1 MSYQE
6 FLSFERRGAV
16 GIVRLARPEKLN
28 TISAPFYE
36 AMIELQQTE
45 IVGDHDLRAIALL
58 ADGRHFSAG
67 IDLNYAKAVIGKPG
81 RSLYGV
87 YHWQQAYRFW
97 SECNLPVVVGIQG
110 ACMGT
115 AIELITACD
124 IRIAADNAKFSLRE
138 VDVGISTDLG
148 GTTRLTKLIGPG
160 MTKLLAMTCED
171 IDAQEAARI
180 RLVER
185 VVPLGE
191 LEQTTLAYAEK
202 LAAKPPI
209 AVQMCKKCI
218 NIATDAGTSVGLLA
232 EEIQGIYTVSTKDKA
247 EAAAAMLEKRI
258 EEKKQA
264 ILNAYYSPQTGSF
277 IGDAQGA
284 NSFAVDIGLG
294 GERAFNNTKKK
305 YDAADAFDTG
315 IFGTDILTR
324 VLFERG
330 CADTAFRLL
339 TSTGKGSFYN
349 MKKQG
354 ATTIWENWD
363 GERSHSH
370 PMFGAVTRYLF
381 SFILGITQEK
391 NSAGY
396 EKIVIAPQIPDGLNR
411 ASGHI
416 TTVRGEIA
424 VSFIKTERE
433 MDFYV
438 TVPQKAWFTYGS
450 DCEYELWEGENHI
463 HIDFEE

>member
-1 MSYQE
+1 MYKIYGDKE
-6 FLSFERRGAV
+6 TFRRYLPKILRYFDYLDSRSSGGLV
-16 GIVRLARPEKLN
+16 CREEEGGWCLGDWCPPEQITICEPFVN
-28 TISAPFYE
+28 T
-36 AMIELQQTE
+36 
-45 IVGDHDLRAIALL
+45 AL
-58 ADGRHFSAG
+58 
-67 IDLNYAKAVIGKPG
+67 YVK
-81 RSLYGV
+81 
-87 YHWQQAYRFW
+87 Q
-97 SECNLPVVVGIQG
+97 
-110 ACMGT
+110 MM
-115 AIELITACD
+115 
-124 IRIAADNAKFSLRE
+124 
-138 VDVGISTDLG
+138 
-148 GTTRLTKLIGPG
+148 
-160 MTKLLAMTCED
+160 MTK
-171 IDAQEAARI
+171 EASEAI
-180 RLVER
+180 
-185 VVPLGE
+185 GE
-191 LEQTTLAYAEK
+191 SET
-202 LAAKPPI
+202 
-209 AVQMCKKCI
+209 
-218 NIATDAGTSVGLLA
+218 
-232 EEIQGIYTVSTKDKA
+232 
-247 EAAAAMLEKRI
+247 AAMLEKRI

-294 GERAFNNTKKK
+294 GGRAFNNTKKK

-424 VSFIKTERE
+424 VSFIRTERE

>member
-36 AMIELQQTE
+36 AMIELQQAE

-171 IDAQEAARI
+171 IDAQEAARV

-185 VVPLGE
+185 VVPLGK

-202 LAAKPPI
+202 LGGQAADRR
-209 AVQMCKKCI
+209 ADVQKVHQHRYRRRHLRGPAGRGDPGHLHRIDQGQSRGGRRHARKAPRPLHVRINQEETSMNILVINGSPRMERSNSLRMTRAFLEGLAKTCDTQVEELTVAKMHIEPCLGCLNCWKRTPGKCFR
-218 NIATDAGTSVGLLA
+218 D
-232 EEIQGIYTVSTKDKA
+232 DDM
-247 EAAAAMLEKRI
+247 AAAI
-258 EEKKQA
+258 E
-264 ILNAYYSPQTGSF
+264 S
-277 IGDAQGA
+277 
-284 NSFAVDIGLG
+284 
-294 GERAFNNTKKK
+294 
-305 YDAADAFDTG
+305 
-315 IFGTDILTR
+315 
-324 VLFERG
+324 
-330 CADTAFRLL
+330 
-339 TSTGKGSFYN
+339 
-349 MKKQG
+349 
-354 ATTIWENWD
+354 
-363 GERSHSH
+363 
-370 PMFGAVTRYLF
+370 
-381 SFILGITQEK
+381 
-391 NSAGY
+391 
-396 EKIVIAPQIPDGLNR
+396 
-411 ASGHI
+411 
-416 TTVRGEIA
+416 
-424 VSFIKTERE
+424 
-433 MDFYV
+433 YV
-438 TVPQKAWFTYGS
+438 TADLVVWSFPLYYYALPGQLKCFLDRTVPINRPVVRPHRRQGQR
-450 DCEYELWEGENHI
+450 
-463 HIDFEE
+463 